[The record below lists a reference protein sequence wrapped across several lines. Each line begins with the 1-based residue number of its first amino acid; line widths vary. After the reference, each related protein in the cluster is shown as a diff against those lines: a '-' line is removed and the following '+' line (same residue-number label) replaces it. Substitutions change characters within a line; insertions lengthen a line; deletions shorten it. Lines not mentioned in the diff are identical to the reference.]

1 MANIRPRER
10 SAIIQSL
17 RAGVTPRIG
26 LEYIQVGRVN
36 EVKALIEDLDNIE
49 QGGSAFRIIIGDFGA
64 GKSFFLQLIRYIAL
78 EKGMVVINADMS
90 PDRRLFASNG
100 QARNLYKELARNL
113 ATRAHPEG
121 NAMIPLVEKF
131 ITEQRRVAEAEG
143 KDVERVIKDKLN
155 SLSELVDGYDF
166 AQVIAAYWKAYNEGN
181 EDLKNNVIRYLRGEY
196 TSRADARRDL
206 GVRAIVED
214 NNVYDHIKLL
224 ARFVT
229 QAGYKG
235 LLVNL
240 DEVVNLYKLPSQR
253 ARSSN
258 YEQVLRILNDCLQ
271 GSAESLGF
279 LLGGTPEFL
288 MDQRKGLYSYEALH
302 SRLAEN
308 TFAQIANVVDYHSPI
323 LMLQNLSPEEIYVLL
338 RNIRNVFAGG
348 NKDKYILPDEA
359 LKAFLEHCSKNI
371 GDAYFRTPRNTIK
384 AFVDLLSI
392 VEQNPDLSWQSLI
405 GNIKIDSETDNSLVT
420 IADDDKLTETVIKK
434 EDDNSSKTDD
444 NADDDDDELTSFTL

>member
-121 NAMIPLVEKF
+121 NAMLPLVEKF

-338 RNIRNVFAGG
+338 CNIRNVFAGG

-434 EDDNSSKTDD
+434 EDDNSSKADD
-444 NADDDDDELTSFTL
+444 NADDDELTSFTL

>member
-131 ITEQRRVAEAEG
+131 ITEQRRVADAEG

-166 AQVIAAYWKAYNEGN
+166 AQVIATYWKAYNEGN

-338 RNIRNVFAGG
+338 CNIRNVFAGG

-444 NADDDDDELTSFTL
+444 NADDDELTSFTL

>member
-36 EVKALIEDLDNIE
+36 EVKALIEDLDNIA

-338 RNIRNVFAGG
+338 CNIRNVFAGG

-392 VEQNPDLSWQSLI
+392 VEQNPELSWQSLI

-420 IADDDKLTETVIKK
+420 IADDDKLTETVVKK
-434 EDDNSSKTDD
+434 EDAAPKSDD
-444 NADDDDDELTSFTL
+444 SADDDDDELTSFTL

>member
-17 RAGVTPRIG
+17 RAGVTPSIG

-131 ITEQRRVAEAEG
+131 ITEQRRVADAEG

-166 AQVIAAYWKAYNEGN
+166 AQVIATYWKAYNEGN

-338 RNIRNVFAGG
+338 CNIRNVFAGG

-434 EDDNSSKTDD
+434 EDDNSSKADD
-444 NADDDDDELTSFTL
+444 NADDDELTSFTL

>member
-131 ITEQRRVAEAEG
+131 ITEQRRVADDEG

-166 AQVIAAYWKAYNEGN
+166 AQVIATYWKAYNEGN

-338 RNIRNVFAGG
+338 CNIRNVFAGG

-434 EDDNSSKTDD
+434 EDDNSSKADD
-444 NADDDDDELTSFTL
+444 NADDDELTSFTL

>member
-131 ITEQRRVAEAEG
+131 ITEQRRIADAEG

-166 AQVIAAYWKAYNEGN
+166 AQVIAIYWKAYNEGN

-338 RNIRNVFAGG
+338 CNIRNVFAGG

-434 EDDNSSKTDD
+434 EDDNSSKADD
-444 NADDDDDELTSFTL
+444 NADDDELTSFTL

>member
-78 EKGMVVINADMS
+78 EKGMVVVNADMS

-131 ITEQRRVAEAEG
+131 ITEQRRVADAEG
-143 KDVERVIKDKLN
+143 RDVERVIKDKLN

-166 AQVIAAYWKAYNEGN
+166 AQVISSYWKAYNEGN

-214 NNVYDHIKLL
+214 SNVYDHIKLL

-271 GSAESLGF
+271 GSAENVGF
-279 LLGGTPEFL
+279 LFGGTPEFL

-338 RNIRNVFAGG
+338 CNIRNVFAGG

-405 GNIKIDSETDNSLVT
+405 GNIKIDSETDSSLVT
-420 IADDDKLTETVIKK
+420 VAGDDGITETAVKKGAASTAADGDDK
-434 EDDNSSKTDD
+434 
-444 NADDDDDELTSFTL
+444 DDDDELTSFTL

>member
-131 ITEQRRVAEAEG
+131 ITEQRRVADAEG

-166 AQVIAAYWKAYNEGN
+166 AQVIATYWKAYNEGN

-338 RNIRNVFAGG
+338 CNIRNVFAGG

-434 EDDNSSKTDD
+434 KDDNSSKADD
-444 NADDDDDELTSFTL
+444 NADDDELTSFTL

>member
-100 QARNLYKELARNL
+100 QARNLNKELARNL

-131 ITEQRRVAEAEG
+131 ITEQRRIADAEG

-166 AQVIAAYWKAYNEGN
+166 AQVIATYWKAYNEGN

-338 RNIRNVFAGG
+338 CNIRNVFAGG

-434 EDDNSSKTDD
+434 EDDNSSKADD
-444 NADDDDDELTSFTL
+444 NADDDELTSFTL

>member
-64 GKSFFLQLIRYIAL
+64 GKSFFLQLIRYIAF

-131 ITEQRRVAEAEG
+131 ITEQRRIADAEG

-166 AQVIAAYWKAYNEGN
+166 AQVIATYWKAYNEGN

-338 RNIRNVFAGG
+338 CNIRNVFAGG

-434 EDDNSSKTDD
+434 EDDNSSKADD
-444 NADDDDDELTSFTL
+444 NADDDELTSFTL

>member
-131 ITEQRRVAEAEG
+131 ITEQRRVADAEG

-166 AQVIAAYWKAYNEGN
+166 AQVIATYWKAYNEGN

-229 QAGYKG
+229 QAGNKG

-338 RNIRNVFAGG
+338 CNIRNVFAGG

-434 EDDNSSKTDD
+434 EDDNSSKADD
-444 NADDDDDELTSFTL
+444 NADDDELTSFTL